1 LTRLRKRLCN
11 QRLRC
16 CRRATR
22 HLKKNKRSKKYKML
36 LIKKLLRN
44 KLKSKIKKKKKTK
57 LTEKKQIKLKRLKRV
72 SRLRTKLRNKEL
84 LIPGSLRSLLF
95 QSLTDMTGI
104 ATGIVTQEVSETLL
118 TELEE
123 FLVSITEFKSNL

>member
-1 LTRLRKRLCN
+1 MTRLRKKLCN

-84 LIPGSLRSLLF
+84 WIPGSLKSLLF

-123 FLVSITEFKSNL
+123 FLV